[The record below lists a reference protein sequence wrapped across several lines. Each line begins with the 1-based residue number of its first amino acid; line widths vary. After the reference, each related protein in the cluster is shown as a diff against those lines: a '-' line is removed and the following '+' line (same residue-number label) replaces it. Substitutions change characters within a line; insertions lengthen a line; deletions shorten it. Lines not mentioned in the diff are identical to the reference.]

1 MYEAFYILEPP
12 STSTAQTSCR
22 WGYCESFS
30 WPAEGPD
37 SETGDFQKLVHSTH
51 LPANPK
57 SPGRSK
63 KYWADPTKTEDHF
76 LQHKK
81 FDVNTLAPKQWVS
94 SVSTLSALRPLPYVQ
109 KESEQKQQ
117 EGLSTFMVHQVCGPG
132 YSTLL
137 IHHIINNPDKIN
149 PLCHGYTWIIKV
161 PPIISLSAP
170 RLAKSKRPS
179 EDSGLRKKRGWSASH
194 ACQKHI
200 VPEWCK
206 RLL

>member
-1 MYEAFYILEPP
+1 MKASVGLLRVRTLKLGIFRNWYIVR
-12 STSTAQTSCR
+12 TSRQIPNLLAD
-22 WGYCESFS
+22 
-30 WPAEGPD
+30 P
-37 SETGDFQKLVHSTH
+37 
-51 LPANPK
+51 
-57 SPGRSK
+57 
-63 KYWADPTKTEDHF
+63 YWADPTKTEDHF

-109 KESEQKQQ
+109 KGSEQKQQ